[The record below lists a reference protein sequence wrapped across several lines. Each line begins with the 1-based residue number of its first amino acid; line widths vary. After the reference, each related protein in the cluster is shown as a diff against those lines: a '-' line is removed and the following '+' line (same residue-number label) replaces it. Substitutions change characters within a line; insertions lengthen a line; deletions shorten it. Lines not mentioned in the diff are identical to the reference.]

1 MKPVLLFLGALSIT
15 VFFPLSA
22 VAQHDDDVHPFLTDK
37 YWLKAGVYFP
47 SSDFEVAVN
56 GTLTGE
62 HQEVDFEEAVGIG
75 EDNELFSAA
84 FRWNFGKKWSLWMQY
99 FETNNSGAGELTED
113 VEWEDLVFREGTFAG
128 AGTEL
133 KVARVYFGR
142 EFHPRPRS
150 EIGFGG
156 GFHWLQLGAFIE
168 GEAFVGDEST
178 GHRRESVET
187 EFPLPNIG
195 AWYLYSWSGKWVFES
210 RVDWLYVDIGD
221 YAGGLWDVSAGV
233 NFQPFDN
240 FGIGLEW
247 LYLNLNVDI
256 DKSDWRGS
264 ADLTYSGPYL
274 SVSATW

>member
-1 MKPVLLFLGALSIT
+1 MKPVRLMLALFSIAL
-15 VFFPLSA
+15 VQPEDLR
-22 VAQHDDDVHPFLTDK
+22 AQHDDDVHPFLTEK
-37 YWLKAGVYFP
+37 YWLKLGVYFP

-62 HQEVDFEEAVGIG
+62 HAEVDFEESLGSG

-84 FRWNFGKKWSLWMQY
+84 FRWNFGRKWSLWMQY
-99 FETNNSGAGELTED
+99 FETDNSGEGELTED
-113 VEWEDLVFREGTFAG
+113 IEWGDFVFREGTFAR

-133 KVARVYFGR
+133 KVARIYFGR

-150 EIGFGG
+150 EVGFGG

-168 GEAFVGDEST
+168 GEAFVNEQST
-178 GHRRESVET
+178 GYRRESVDT
-187 EFPLPNIG
+187 QFPLPNIG

-210 RVDWLYVDIGD
+210 RADWLYVDIGD
-221 YAGGLWDVSAGV
+221 YSGGLWDVSAGV

-274 SVSATW
+274 SISATW